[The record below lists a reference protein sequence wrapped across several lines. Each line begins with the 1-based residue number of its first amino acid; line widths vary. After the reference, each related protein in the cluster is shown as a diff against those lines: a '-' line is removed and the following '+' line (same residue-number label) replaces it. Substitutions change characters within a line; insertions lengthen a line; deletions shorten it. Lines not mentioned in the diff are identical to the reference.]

1 MWIGFL
7 IGAVFGFALHRGGL
21 VRYSRVMGTL
31 LLKDLKP
38 MNFMF
43 TGLAAAALLYGISDL
58 AQFGVVPKINGYFG
72 TGHLVGGVTF
82 GVGMALAG
90 L

>member
-7 IGAVFGFALHRGGL
+7 IGAGFGFALHRGGL
-21 VRYSRVMGTL
+21 VRYSRVIGTL
-31 LLKDLKP
+31 LMKDLKP

-43 TGLAAAALLYGISDL
+43 TGLAVAALLYGVSDL
-58 AQFGVVPKINGYFG
+58 LEIGVVPKINGYFG
-72 TGHLVGGVTF
+72 MGHIAGGVIF